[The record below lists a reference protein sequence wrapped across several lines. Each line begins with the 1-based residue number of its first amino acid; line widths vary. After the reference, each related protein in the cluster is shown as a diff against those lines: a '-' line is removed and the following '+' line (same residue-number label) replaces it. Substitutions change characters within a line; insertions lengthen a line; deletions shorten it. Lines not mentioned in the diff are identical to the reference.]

1 MNKAFAYAKIIRPVN
16 FVITF
21 LSVAASYYICFEG
34 RLFLTQMITVS
45 LSAAMIGSGGNV
57 INDYFDVEID
67 KINRPERA
75 LPSGILSRPEVIIF
89 YFVLTLSGL
98 LISFLINLETII
110 IAVISVA
117 IIFFYSKYLK
127 SISLVGN
134 FTVAVMTG
142 IAFIYGGTAAG
153 NINDAVIPAVFAL
166 LINLVREIL
175 KDIEDIQ
182 GDKKQNITT
191 FPQKFGVP
199 KSKLLILIITV
210 LLLAFTFYPF
220 IFEIYNIEYFV
231 IVMVFVNTALIYFLK
246 SLFEDNTSTSLR
258 KLSNLLKIVMVIGLV
273 AIFAGA
279 S

>member
-1 MNKAFAYAKIIRPVN
+1 MNKVFAYAKIIRPVN

-34 RLFLTQMITVS
+34 KFLLTPMIAVS
-45 LSAAMIGSGGNV
+45 FSAALIGSGGNV

-67 KINRPERA
+67 KINRPERV
-75 LPSGILSRPEVIIF
+75 LPSGILSQTEAIIL
-89 YFVLTLSGL
+89 YFILSICGVAL
-98 LISFLINLETII
+98 SFLINLETFLISLF
-110 IAVISVA
+110 SVA

-127 SISLVGN
+127 KISLVGN

-142 IAFIYGGTAAG
+142 MAFIYGGTAAG

-182 GDKKQNITT
+182 GDEKQNINT

-210 LLLAFTFYPF
+210 LLLVFTFYPF
-220 IFEIYNIEYFV
+220 IFEIYKIEYFV

-246 SLFEDNTSTSLR
+246 SLFEDSNSTSLR